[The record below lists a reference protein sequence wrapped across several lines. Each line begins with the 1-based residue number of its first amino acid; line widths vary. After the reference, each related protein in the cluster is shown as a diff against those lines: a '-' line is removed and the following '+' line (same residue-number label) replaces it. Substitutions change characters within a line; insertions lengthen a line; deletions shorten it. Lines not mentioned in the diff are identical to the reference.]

1 MVDDIHD
8 DFPFAPLPGILATL
22 LKLQKELMSTTSL
35 PIPIVDLFAGPGGL
49 GEGFSSLKNGNA
61 FQIAVSAEKDPIAH
75 QTLRLRAFYRLICSS
90 RPGKLGDYYRFC
102 NGQTEIPYSDET
114 EDLWHKAGKEAM
126 CIEIGSVDGN
136 AALDTSIHTALD
148 KRESEQHPWVL
159 IGGPPCQAYSLVGRA
174 RNKGKAD
181 YKAEDDHRHFL
192 YREYLRII
200 QNYQPD
206 IFVME
211 NVKGILSSTING
223 HKIFH
228 EILKDLANPDAAL
241 GSTQKGQCY
250 RIVSLVS
257 NQAFCDGDDPNKFDL
272 TKYIIRAEDYGIPQA
287 RHRVILLG
295 IREDRYKDKLLKL
308 TRQGTVSVKDAIG
321 ELPPLRS
328 LLSKEKDSNTLWE
341 ELVGKELQRLA
352 EAASRSDDAVKN
364 LAPHL
369 QKISENIGLV
379 LTTGN
384 VRLPRKP
391 DSTGKTGHDYLDKWL
406 LDSHLNVWLNH
417 ETRGHRIDD
426 LGRYGYAATFAS
438 VHRRSPK
445 GHKEFNLPRLAPA
458 HKNWESGKFSD
469 RFRVQIKDNPSTTI
483 TSHISKDGHYF
494 IHYDPIQCRSLTV
507 REAARLQTFPDN
519 YFFQGGRTQQ
529 YHQVGNAVPPLLANQ
544 IAEIVYNTLITLDI

>member
-1 MVDDIHD
+1 MSS
-8 DFPFAPLPGILATL
+8 IL
-22 LKLQKELMSTTSL
+22 L
-35 PIPIVDLFAGPGGL
+35 PIPVVDLFAGPGGL
-49 GEGFSSLKNGNA
+49 GEGFSSFEHGDS

-75 QTLRLRAFYRLICSS
+75 QTLRLRAFYRLLSNY
-90 RPGKLGDYYRFC
+90 RPDNLDDYYRFC
-102 NGQTEIPYSDET
+102 NGEVDTPFSGET
-114 EDLWHKAGKEAM
+114 EDLWELAGEEAM
-126 CIEIGSVDGN
+126 CIEIGSPKGN
-136 AALDTSIHTALD
+136 ATLDAAIQKMLK
-148 KRESEQHPWVL
+148 KRGADQPWVL

-223 HKIFH
+223 QKIFH

-241 GSTQKGQCY
+241 GVTRKGQCY

-257 NQAFCDGDDPNKFDL
+257 DQVFCDGDDPNKLDL

-295 IREDRYKDKLLKL
+295 IREDRYKDKLPKL
-308 TRQGTVSVKDAIG
+308 VRQETVSVKDAIG
-321 ELPPLRS
+321 DLPSLRS

-341 ELVGKELQRLA
+341 ELVGKELQTLA
-352 EAASRSDDAVKN
+352 EAASISDDTVRK
-364 LAPHL
+364 LAPYL
-369 QKISENIGLV
+369 QKTSENIGFILA
-379 LTTGN
+379 TGS
-384 VRLPRKP
+384 VRLPKKS
-391 DSTGKTGHDYLDKWL
+391 DSIGKTGHNYLDKWL
-406 LDSHLNVWLNH
+406 LDSNLSVWLNH

-438 VHRRSPK
+438 VHKRSPK
-445 GHKEFNLPRLAPA
+445 GHKEFNLPGLAPA

-494 IHYDPIQCRSLTV
+494 IHYDPVQCRSLTV

-544 IAEIVYNTLITLDI
+544 ISKIVYKTLVI

>member
-1 MVDDIHD
+1 MS
-8 DFPFAPLPGILATL
+8 LPGILATL

-49 GEGFSSLKNGNA
+49 GEGFSSLKNGEA

-75 QTLRLRAFYRLICSS
+75 QTLRLRAFYRLLCSS
-90 RPGKLGDYYRFC
+90 KPDKLDDYYRFC
-102 NGQTEIPYSDET
+102 NGQTDKPYSNET
-114 EDLWHKAGKEAM
+114 EDLWNKAGKEAM

-136 AALDTSIHTALD
+136 ATLDASIKTALD
-148 KRESEQHPWVL
+148 KRTPEQPWVL

-223 HKIFH
+223 QKIFH
-228 EILKDLANPDAAL
+228 EILKDLANPNAAL
-241 GSTQKGQCY
+241 GETQKGQCY

-257 NQAFCDGDDPNKFDL
+257 DQVFSNGDDPNQLDL
-272 TKYIIRAEDYGIPQA
+272 TKYIIRAEDFGIPQA

-295 IREDRYKDKLLKL
+295 IREDRYKEKLPKL
-308 TRQGTVSVKDAIG
+308 SRQDSVSVKDAIG
-321 ELPPLRS
+321 GLPALRS

-341 ELVGKELQRLA
+341 ERVGKELQTLA
-352 EAASRSDDAVKN
+352 EAASTSDDTVKN
-364 LAPHL
+364 LAPYL
-369 QKISENIGLV
+369 QKTSASIGCV
-379 LTTGN
+379 LTTGSI
-384 VRLPRKP
+384 RLPKK
-391 DSTGKTGHDYLDKWL
+391 TGSSGQTGHDYLDKWL

-438 VHRRSPK
+438 VYNRSPK

-494 IHYDPIQCRSLTV
+494 IHYDPVQCRSLTV

-544 IAEIVYNTLITLDI
+544 IAGIVAKILA